1 MLIASFSG
9 TPFAQ
14 LYWNTMCVIEHP
26 VLVLQSIT
34 AVFIRRGQMAKPG
47 LLFST
52 SFQSQAFSNALVTV
66 ASVLSFVLM
75 SASLQPAWAV
85 QVSDANQPKKASPV
99 LQSIIDAARA
109 SAEESYEQDDHGL
122 DSQLKEIDYSTYRDI
137 RFNSEESLW
146 RGENDYELQFFHP
159 GFLYEY
165 PVTIHTIDASNAPS
179 RLDFDSSMFRYDG
192 KAKGLAGLTNEKSG
206 FAGFR
211 VHYPIKNENYKDEFA
226 VFLGASYFRLV
237 GKNQVYGI
245 SARGLAIDTA
255 LSKGEEFPHF
265 TEFWVIEPSEG
276 QPITIYARLESPSVA
291 GAYKFV
297 IEPGIDTKVNV
308 ESWLFARED
317 VSKLGVAPFTSM
329 FLYGE
334 NTEQRYDDYRPEV
347 HDSDGVLMVTHA
359 GEEIWRPLTNPAR
372 LQVTSLSDAAPQ
384 GFGMLQRDGE
394 WDNYLDAEAN
404 YHLRPGLWVTPNVGF
419 DKGRLEIVEIPTKSE
434 VHDNIVAFW
443 TPEQAFKAGDSLY
456 FSYVLSTVE
465 QSPFVSD
472 LASVVRTRQGKAVLP
487 GDEFKDKALTSTRQF
502 SVDFTAP
509 ANTAFDSEN
518 MHLVVHGVN
527 GSVSK
532 QRLYPVADG
541 QEWRATFLVKPQE
554 KQTVDMRAY
563 IEQNGVRIS
572 EVWNYV
578 YQPK

>member
-1 MLIASFSG
+1 
-9 TPFAQ
+9 
-14 LYWNTMCVIEHP
+14 
-26 VLVLQSIT
+26 
-34 AVFIRRGQMAKPG
+34 MAKPV
-47 LLFST
+47 LFST
-52 SFQSQAFSNALVTV
+52 KGFTSQALTHTLVSM
-66 ASVLSFVLM
+66 ASVLSLM
-75 SASLQPAWAV
+75 FIGALQQSAWAV
-85 QVSDANQPKKASPV
+85 EVSDANQPQKASPV
-99 LQSIIDAARA
+99 LQSVIDAARA
-109 SAEESYEQDDHGL
+109 SAKEDYEQDDHGL
-122 DSQLKEIDYSTYRDI
+122 DSKLKEIDYTTYRSI
-137 RFNSEESLW
+137 RFDSEASLW

-165 PVTIHTIDASNAPS
+165 PVTIHTIGADNTPT
-179 RLDFDSSMFRYDG
+179 RLPFDSAMFKYDG
-192 KAKGLAGLTNEKSG
+192 SAQALAGLTDEKSG

-211 VHYPIKNENYKDEFA
+211 VHYPIKNNEYKDEFA

-255 LSKGEEFPHF
+255 LAKGEEFPHF
-265 TEFWVIEPSEG
+265 TEFWVIEPSVG

-297 IEPGIDTKVNV
+297 IEPGIDTRVKV

-317 VSKLGVAPFTSM
+317 VAKLGVAPFTSM

-334 NTEQRYDDYRPEV
+334 NTQGRIDDYRPEV

-372 LQVTSLSDAAPQ
+372 LQVTSLSDTAPK
-384 GFGMLQRDGE
+384 GFGMLQRDAE

-404 YHLRPGLWVTPNVGF
+404 YHLRPGLWVTPEAGF
-419 DKGRLEIVEIPTKSE
+419 DKGRLEVVEIPTKSE
-434 VHDNIVAFW
+434 IHDNIVAFW
-443 TPEQAFKAGDSLY
+443 TPETPFNAGESLY
-456 FSYVLSTVE
+456 FSYQLSTVE
-465 QSPFVSD
+465 QNPFVSE

-487 GDEFKDKALTSTRQF
+487 GDEFKNDKLSTTRQF

-509 ANTAFDSEN
+509 QDTSFDDQA
-518 MHLVVHGVN
+518 MKLVVQGAN
-527 GSVSK
+527 GTISD
-532 QRLYPVADG
+532 QRLYAVADG
-541 QEWRATFLVKPQE
+541 QEWRATFLVKPKE

-563 IEQNGVRIS
+563 IEKDGKRIS

-578 YQPK
+578 YQPQQ

>member
-1 MLIASFSG
+1 
-9 TPFAQ
+9 
-14 LYWNTMCVIEHP
+14 
-26 VLVLQSIT
+26 
-34 AVFIRRGQMAKPG
+34 MAKPV
-47 LLFST
+47 LFST
-52 SFQSQAFSNALVTV
+52 KGFTSQALTHTLVSM
-66 ASVLSFVLM
+66 ASVLSLM
-75 SASLQPAWAV
+75 FIGALQQSAWALE
-85 QVSDANQPKKASPV
+85 VSDANQPQKSSPV
-99 LQSIIDAARA
+99 LQSVIDAARD
-109 SAEESYEQDDHGL
+109 SAKEDYEQDDHGL
-122 DSQLKEIDYSTYRDI
+122 DSKLKEIDYTTYRSI
-137 RFNSEESLW
+137 RFDSEASLW

-165 PVTIHTIDASNAPS
+165 PVTIHTIGADNTPT
-179 RLDFDSSMFRYDG
+179 RLPFDSAMFKYDG
-192 KAKGLAGLTNEKSG
+192 SAQALAGLTDEKSG

-211 VHYPIKNENYKDEFA
+211 VHYPIKNNEYKDEFA

-255 LSKGEEFPHF
+255 LAKGEEFPHF
-265 TEFWVIEPSEG
+265 TEFWVIEPSDG

-297 IEPGIDTKVNV
+297 IEPGIDTRVKV

-317 VSKLGVAPFTSM
+317 VAKLGVAPFTSM

-334 NTEQRYDDYRPEV
+334 NTQGRIDDYRPEV

-372 LQVTSLSDAAPQ
+372 LQVTSLSDTAPK
-384 GFGMLQRDGE
+384 GFGMLQRDVE

-404 YHLRPGLWVTPNVGF
+404 YHLRPGLWVTPEAGF
-419 DKGRLEIVEIPTKSE
+419 DKGRLEVVEIPTKSE
-434 VHDNIVAFW
+434 IHDNIVAFW
-443 TPEQAFKAGDSLY
+443 TPETPFNAGESLY
-456 FSYVLSTVE
+456 FSYQLSTVE
-465 QSPFVSD
+465 QNPFVSE

-487 GDEFKDKALTSTRQF
+487 GDEFKNDKLSTTRQF

-509 ANTAFDSEN
+509 QDTSFDDQA
-518 MHLVVHGVN
+518 MKLVVQGAN
-527 GSVSK
+527 GSISE
-532 QRLYPVADG
+532 QRLYAVADG
-541 QEWRATFLVKPQE
+541 QEWRATFLVKPKE

-563 IEQNGVRIS
+563 IEKDGKRIS

-578 YQPK
+578 YQPQQ